1 MKKSKLGLTIALL
14 LASYAPSLAYTR
26 EELNC
31 NQGNDAD
38 LRISG
43 CTSIINSGSRGAR
56 DKGFAYNNRSIAWL
70 AKGDADK
77 GLADAEASIRVLPGN
92 ASAYNSRGN
101 AYVEKK
107 RYDEAIAD
115 YDRAIKGLSGSAIPY
130 NGRARAWMQ
139 KGEYRRAIADANEA
153 LRRDPNYVLALNIR
167 GSAYNRIYET
177 DLAIADFSKCIK
189 LSPGY
194 AHPYNGR
201 ALAYQAKEE
210 FDKAMADYN
219 QSIRLDPKNAYP
231 LANRGTLWLAK
242 GEFDIALA
250 DLNEALRFDPSYG
263 DGYADRGSVWRER
276 GDYTRALA
284 DFNEAIR
291 INPLSG
297 PGRNNRGLL
306 FMAQNELDRALEDFT
321 AIIGAGIDPARAYAN
336 RGEVWRLKGDLD
348 RALADQN
355 ESIRLLPKPGI
366 GYVRRADTYRYR
378 GEFEKALADYD
389 AALKGQED
397 YVAPLTGRGLT
408 YEKMGDFARAKA
420 EFEKAVASKA
430 PAQTDVMK
438 TARETAIARLAALN
452 AGAQQPV
459 IPAAPV
465 QRVSET
471 SIPTPAAA
479 PPTVAVRPAESQ
491 GRRVALVIGN
501 SAYQKVPALPNPQKD
516 ADTIATSLRNI
527 GFETVTLRMDAT
539 RESLI
544 DGLRSFANEAEKAD
558 WAVVYYAGHGIEVNG
573 QNYLI
578 PVDAK
583 LAVDRDVQFEAIPLD
598 QVLAALEGA
607 RKLKLVLL
615 DACRDNPFSPQM
627 RKTTAPDVVAA
638 NSTAGGKVGT
648 RSIGRGLGEV
658 KVTGASLV
666 VFAAKH
672 GQTALDGEGA
682 NSPFAVALVQRI
694 ATPGVE
700 INKIFRLVRDDVMEA
715 TAGRQEPYT
724 YGSLPGKED
733 FFFVAAK

>member
-1 MKKSKLGLTIALL
+1 MKQFGLAAALVCVL
-14 LASYAPSLAYTR
+14 CAPCFAYTR
-26 EELNC
+26 DELNC

-43 CTSIINSGSRGAR
+43 CTNIINQSSRPPR
-56 DKGFAYNNRSIAWL
+56 DRGFAYNNRSIAWI
-70 AKGDADK
+70 AKGNPDRA
-77 GLADAEASIRVLPGN
+77 LADAEASLRIFPGN

-101 AYVEKK
+101 ALVEKQ

-115 YDRAIKGLSGSAIPY
+115 FDRAIKRLSGSAIPY
-130 NGRARAWMQ
+130 NGRARAWMM
-139 KGEYRRAIADANEA
+139 KGDYRRAIADANEA
-153 LRRDPNYVLALNIR
+153 LKRDPNYVFALNIR
-167 GSAYNRIYET
+167 GNAYNKTYET
-177 DLAIADFSKCIK
+177 DLALADFNKCIK
-189 LSPGY
+189 LAPGY

-201 ALAYQAKEE
+201 ALAYQAKLEY
-210 FDKAMADYN
+210 DKAMADYN
-219 QSIRLDPKNAYP
+219 QAIRLDPKNPY
-231 LANRGTLWLAK
+231 LYANRGTLWLAK

-250 DLNEALRFDPSYG
+250 DFNEALRIDPAFG
-263 DGYADRGSVWRER
+263 DGYADRGNFWRER
-276 GDYTRALA
+276 GDYVRALA
-284 DFNEAIR
+284 DFTEALR
-291 INPLSG
+291 LNPQSIAA
-297 PGRNNRGLL
+297 RNNRGL
-306 FMAQNELDRALEDFT
+306 MYIAQNELDRALEDFT
-321 AIIGAGIDPARAYAN
+321 ATIAAGIDTARAYAH

-355 ESIRLLPKPGI
+355 ESIRLVPKPGI
-366 GYVRRADTYRYR
+366 GYVRRGDTYRYR

-389 AALKGQED
+389 AALKGQDD
-397 YVAPLTGRGLT
+397 YVPPLTGRGLT
-408 YEKMGDFARAKA
+408 YEKMGDFAKAKV
-420 EFEKAVASKA
+420 EFEKAIASKF
-430 PAQTDVMK
+430 PTHTDNAK

-452 AGAQQPV
+452 AGVQQPV

-479 PPTVAVRPAESQ
+479 PPSISARPAESQ

-501 SAYQKVPALPNPQKD
+501 STYRKVPGLPNPQRD
-516 ADTIATSLRNI
+516 ADAIATSFRNI
-527 GFETVTLRMDAT
+527 GFETVTLRIDAT
-539 RESLI
+539 RENLI
-544 DGLRSFANEAEKAD
+544 DALRSFANEVEKAD

-598 QVLAALEGA
+598 QVLAALEGV
-607 RKLKLVLL
+607 RKLKLILL
-615 DACRDNPFSPQM
+615 DACRDNPFTPQM
-627 RKTTAPDVVAA
+627 RKTAAPDVIAA
-638 NSTAGGKVGT
+638 NSTSGGTVGT

-724 YGSLPGKED
+724 YGSLPGRED
-733 FFFVAAK
+733 FFFVAAR